1 MTLMSRSC
9 RIAQDQIV
17 AVLAGSVDPRDRRA
31 LDAHAARCYRCADAL
46 RDAVAT
52 HLALGRAFAP
62 LRAAHTLVAP
72 GRVRLALRPA
82 PASPGPFASLF
93 RLATRLAEGTVALGV
108 CASRAAE
115 RRVLVGCCAAAPA
128 SVSADDPCA
137 LLVAAAVTEQLVRR
151 DARGD
156 LVPRLAMTVPTL
168 ENGAARVEHD
178 ATAPE
183 GRLVADFRLRS
194 GLRWQDGEPITAADV
209 FFAFAQDRLAPAG
222 SEARWIADHVERVE
236 VTGERDVRFAYRAG
250 ERWADYPLAAR
261 VLPRHVLAAADAGA
275 RAKFAREP
283 VHAGPFAVA
292 AWIPGFRVTLSAFKD
307 HVLGPPALGRIEIRF
322 LSDRRAVLDALRHR
336 EIDVAPSPALEADLS
351 RTLDRIADGTERTG
365 LQAYYTPSEA
375 LDVLRFGGSRFP
387 DVPPGRAG

>member
-52 HLALGRAFAP
+52 HVALGRAFAP

-82 PASPGPFASLF
+82 PASPFAPLF
-93 RLATRLAEGTVALGV
+93 GLATRLAEGTVALGV
-108 CASRAAE
+108 SAFILSSAVAGMAPGE
-115 RRVLVGCCAAAPA
+115 PAPA
-128 SVSADDPCA
+128 PAEQSDGVAVHVSRSFDDTQFFYRWVRIGRYAPIND
-137 LLVAAAVTEQLVRR
+137 LL
-151 DARGD
+151 DPSIGIPRG
-156 LVPRLAMTVPTL
+156 
-168 ENGAARVEHD
+168 
-178 ATAPE
+178 
-183 GRLVADFRLRS
+183 ADFRRRS

-209 FFAFAQDRLAPAG
+209 FFAFAQERLAPAG

-292 AWIPGFRVTLSAFKD
+292 AWIPGFGVTLSAFKD

-322 LSDRRAVLDALRHR
+322 LSDRRAVLDALRHG

-365 LQAYYTPSEA
+365 LQGDYPPSA
-375 LDVLRFGGSRFP
+375 APDLLRLR
-387 DVPPGRAG
+387 RAPFAR